1 VFFVVWLA
9 AVTATW
15 TAITVTA
22 APPLVEAIE
31 SFLLDHGAPGLET
44 EERGEATRI
53 TAHFAEAPPLAELE
67 RYFDRLAEL
76 QPALPRPRVETGTVT
91 DSGWAENWK
100 AHFPPLAIGDR
111 LFVHPPWISDVPAG
125 RVSIVLDP
133 GMAFGTGH
141 HASTRGC
148 LVLLEAALRA
158 RPAARVLDL
167 GTGSGILAIAAHK
180 LGAGEIWAIDI
191 DPDACA
197 VAAENAAV
205 NDVRGLHI
213 GTELDAARGPFDVVL
228 ANLFAAQLVE
238 LAPTIAGRLV
248 PGGAAIGAGILA
260 AEADAVAAAWSA
272 AGLIADGAWRDEGW
286 VALAYRK
293 PA

>member
-1 VFFVVWLA
+1 VFFVLLLR

-44 EERGEATRI
+44 EERGAVTRI
-53 TAHFAEAPPLAELE
+53 TAHFDEAPPLTELASYLDGLVE
-67 RYFDRLAEL
+67 S
-76 QPALPRPRVETGTVT
+76 QPALPRPQVETGTVT

-100 AHFPPLAIGDR
+100 SHFSPLAIGER
-111 LFVHPPWISDVPAG
+111 LFVHPPWISEVPAG

-167 GTGSGILAIAAHK
+167 GTGSGILAIAARK
-180 LGAGEIWAIDI
+180 LGAGEIWAIDV

-205 NDVRGLHI
+205 NGVDGLHI
-213 GTELDAARGPFDVVL
+213 GTDLAAARGPFDLVL
-228 ANLFAAQLVE
+228 ANLFAAQLIE
-238 LAPTIAGRLV
+238 FAPTIAGRLA

-260 AEADAVAAAWSA
+260 AEADGVAAAWRA
-272 AGLIADGAWRDEGW
+272 AGLDADGDWRDEGW
-286 VALAYRK
+286 VALAFRK

>member
-1 VFFVVWLA
+1 MSG
-9 AVTATW
+9 TW

-22 APPLVEAIE
+22 APALAEAIE
-31 SFLLDHGAPGLET
+31 SFLLDQGAPGLQT
-44 EERGEATRI
+44 EEGGEATRI
-53 TAHFAEAPPLAELE
+53 TAHFAADDPPLAALA
-67 RYFDRLAEL
+67 RYLDGLAEVH
-76 QPALPRPRVETGTVT
+76 PTLPRPRVETATVT

-100 AHFPPLAIGDR
+100 THFPPLLVGER
-111 LFVHPPWISDVPAG
+111 LFVRPPWITEVPPG
-125 RVSIVLDP
+125 RVAIVLDP

-148 LVLLEAALRA
+148 LVLLEAALRT
-158 RPAARVLDL
+158 RPRARVLDL
-167 GTGSGILAIAAHK
+167 GTGSGILAIAARK

-205 NDVRGLHI
+205 NDVPDLHI
-213 GTELDAARGPFDVVL
+213 GTDLDAARGPFDIVL

-238 LAPTIAGRLV
+238 FAPIIAGRLA

-260 AEADAVAAAWSA
+260 SEADAVAAAWRD
-272 AGLIADGAWRDEGW
+272 AGLAADGDWRDEGW

>member
-1 VFFVVWLA
+1 MPG
-9 AVTATW
+9 TW
-15 TAITVTA
+15 TAVIVIA
-22 APPLVEAIE
+22 APPLADAIE

-44 EERGEATRI
+44 EERGEATHI
-53 TAHFAEAPPLAELE
+53 TAHFTGAPPLAELE

-76 QPALPRPRVETGTVT
+76 QPAVPRPRVETGTVT

-100 AHFPPLAIGDR
+100 AHFPPLAIGER

-148 LVLLEAALRA
+148 LVLLEAALRT

-167 GTGSGILAIAAHK
+167 GTGSGILAIAARK

-205 NDVRGLHI
+205 NGVRGLHI
-213 GTELDAARGPFDVVL
+213 GTELDAARGPFDIVL

-238 LAPTIAGRLV
+238 FAPTIAGHLA

-260 AEADAVAAAWSA
+260 AEADAVATAWRR
-272 AGLIADGAWRDEGW
+272 AGLVADDAWRDEGW